1 MTMNELRDFLF
12 WSTAMNLGVLLLWFG
27 VFVFAHDWMY
37 RIHSRWFKIP
47 IETFDAVHY
56 LGISIYKIGI
66 LLFNFVPW
74 IALYAI
80 I

>member
-1 MTMNELRDFLF
+1 
-12 WSTAMNLGVLLLWFG
+12 MNLGVLLLWFG